1 MLLPF
6 CAVSVF
12 FSFRVPAFL
21 LLVLVVVHF
30 IERLRFSFGVPSF
43 SFRMI
48 LFLSALGLFVRLV
61 PPCLFFVLPSG
72 LLLSVWRVSLL
83 FAAISLSGL
92 CVSSSCAPSFF
103 VVGFAGSSPP
113 FVCFLRFRLLSRSF
127 ARFALL
133 CFVVL
138 VLVVAGSV
146 LVCGRAADADEE
158 ERVLGTV
165 RRSHDGSVSGGVGVM
180 VVALCWVVSMLGRRG
195 VWEGDGH
202 AAVKIL

>member
-61 PPCLFFVLPSG
+61 PPCLFFVPPAG

-83 FAAISLSGL
+83 FAAVSLSGL
-92 CVSSSCAPSFF
+92 CVISSCAPSFS

-127 ARFALL
+127 VRYALL

-146 LVCGRAADADEE
+146 VVCCSGLFTFVSCMVPRFTFFLFVCG
-158 ERVLGTV
+158 V
-165 RRSHDGSVSGGVGVM
+165 RRWCYFLSFVSSFHSSFG
-180 VVALCWVVSMLGRRG
+180 
-195 VWEGDGH
+195 
-202 AAVKIL
+202 